1 MKKKLLLI
9 GIALAVLIAAYL
21 LWTFRTVTPEAPPAA
36 EPAAADNTPDG
47 TADGTAEPDYT
58 SPIDFAA
65 LQERCGDIY
74 AWLDIPDTDISYPVV
89 QNADDTYYL
98 TRDIDGNYDAAG
110 SLFTESAYN
119 GTAMD
124 DPVTVIYGHRMNSNV
139 MFSTL
144 QKTYSDPDSFHAH
157 REVVLYLPEQE
168 IHAQV
173 FAAVPYD
180 NRHILYNYNFES
192 ARMTRLF
199 LNSVR
204 EVRAIGANLETED
217 FPEEGDR
224 MLILSTCLQGNRQM
238 RYLVLAKWTPS

>member
-36 EPAAADNTPDG
+36 EPAAADNTSDG
-47 TADGTAEPDYT
+47 AAESAYT

-144 QKTYSDPDSFHAH
+144 QKIYSDPDSFHAH

-173 FAAVPYD
+173 FAVVPYD

>member
-9 GIALAVLIAAYL
+9 GGALAVLIAAYL
-21 LWTFRTVTPEAPPAA
+21 LWTFRTVTPEPPPTA
-36 EPAAADNTPDG
+36 EPDAADSTPD
-47 TADGTAEPDYT
+47 AAAEPDYT

-89 QNADDTYYL
+89 QNGNDTYYL

-119 GTAMD
+119 GASMD

-144 QKTYSDPDSFHAH
+144 QKTYSDPEGFAAH
-157 REVVLYLPEQE
+157 REVVLYLPDQE

-180 NRHILYNYNFES
+180 NRHILYNYNFEN

-199 LNSVR
+199 LNSIR
-204 EVRAIGANLETED
+204 EVRAIGANLEPED

-238 RYLVLAKWTPS
+238 RFLVLAKWTPS

>member
-9 GIALAVLIAAYL
+9 GGTLAVLITAYL
-21 LWTFRTVTPEAPPAA
+21 LWTFRTVPPEPPPAV
-36 EPAAADNTPDG
+36 DSTPDS
-47 TADGTAEPDYT
+47 TADGASEPDYT
-58 SPIDFAA
+58 SPVDFAA
-65 LQERCGDIY
+65 LRERCGDIY

-98 TRDIDGNYDAAG
+98 TRDIDGNYAAEG

-144 QKTYSDPDSFHAH
+144 QKTYSDPDSFASH
-157 REVVLYLPEQE
+157 REIVLYLPEQE

-173 FAAVPYD
+173 FAAVPTTTATSCITTISGT
-180 NRHILYNYNFES
+180 H
-192 ARMTRLF
+192 
-199 LNSVR
+199 
-204 EVRAIGANLETED
+204 G
-217 FPEEGDR
+217 
-224 MLILSTCLQGNRQM
+224 
-238 RYLVLAKWTPS
+238 

>member
-47 TADGTAEPDYT
+47 TADGTAEPAYT

-144 QKTYSDPDSFHAH
+144 QKTYSDPDGFDAH

>member
-36 EPAAADNTPDG
+36 EPAAADNTSNG
-47 TADGTAEPDYT
+47 AAEPAYT